1 MKKSGVRE
9 RVIEAASYLFYNNGY
24 NQNGIN
30 QIIEE
35 AQVAKASMYQH
46 FRSKEDIAAV
56 YLRQRHYKWMSD
68 LDDFVASKET
78 GKEKI
83 IASFDFLDQWLVDV
97 NFIGCGFQNIITDL
111 PDDHK
116 KIRDEVKFHKNELH
130 QWIENLLEG
139 DKTYSKKRIKELSNE
154 TMVVIEGAIILSQ
167 IQKAAWPIM
176 SGKKTC
182 IKILSEPGE

>member
-1 MKKSGVRE
+1 MKKSSVRE

-24 NQNGIN
+24 NQTGIN

-68 LDDFVASKET
+68 LDKYVAAKET
-78 GKEKI
+78 AKEKI
-83 IASFDFLDQWLVDV
+83 IGSFDYLNDWLLEV

-111 PDDHK
+111 PDDHQ
-116 KIRDEVKFHKNELH
+116 KIREEVKFHKNELH
-130 QWIENLLEG
+130 QWLQNLLQE
-139 DKTYSKKRIKELSNE
+139 DKSLNEESVKELSSE
-154 TMVVIEGAIILSQ
+154 IMVVIEGAIILSQ
-167 IQKAAWPIM
+167 IQKAAWPIL

-182 IKILSEPGE
+182 ISILSKTQS

>member
-1 MKKSGVRE
+1 MKKSSVRD
-9 RVIEAASYLFYNNGY
+9 RVIEAASYLFYQNGY
-24 NQNGIN
+24 NQTGIN

-56 YLRQRHYKWMSD
+56 YLRQRHYNWMSA
-68 LDDFVASKET
+68 LDKFVASKET

-83 IASFDFLDQWLVDV
+83 IASFDYLNEWLVDV

-116 KIRDEVKFHKNELH
+116 KIRDEVKFHKNELL
-130 QWIENLLEG
+130 QWIENLLLNDESISE
-139 DKTYSKKRIKELSNE
+139 DSAKELSTE
-154 TMVVIEGAIILSQ
+154 IMVVLEGAIILSQ
-167 IQKAAWPIM
+167 IQKDAWPIF

-182 IKILSEPGE
+182 INLLTTSSI